1 LVGAGPASSCA
12 IRCIS
17 WSLSPVDMPESQSS
31 DSSLLLL
38 LCAGVLSACV
48 RVGVS
53 RAARTHTT
61 NHARGAVRIVKSERR
76 TSFCPRL
83 KRPRETSRTKVK
95 SCNHWG
101 LLTTDES
108 MAFYNLPTRS
118 YCTAEESPA
127 TETRHS
133 ASGVELS
140 PSIQCKPGV
149 TALVSSPCFPP
160 PAPARARASFQSR
173 RRHERRRIT
182 PAVVGAS
189 QGAIGAAFRSEVCCP
204 RAHGLQ
210 LRLCRLRARM
220 PHSPRA
226 RSRQLPN

>member
-1 LVGAGPASSCA
+1 
-12 IRCIS
+12 
-17 WSLSPVDMPESQSS
+17 MPESQSS

-76 TSFCPRL
+76 TSFCPGVEKVSFTL

-140 PSIQCKPGV
+140 PSIQCKPGA

-173 RRHERRRIT
+173 RRHERRRIIL
-182 PAVVGAS
+182 AVVGS
-189 QGAIGAAFRSEVCCP
+189 SHGAIGAALRPEVCCP